1 MSAPSPGAAP
11 PALWMIAASLLFA
24 CMGVCVKLGSGMFST
39 GELVFYRG
47 FIGFLLM
54 AVVMLGRG
62 IPWRTPHW
70 RAQITRGISGTA
82 ALMCYFYALGHLPL
96 ATAVTLNYTSP
107 IFVALLLAF
116 WFGERIRWPLVL
128 AVLIGFA
135 GVVLLLRPTLQP
147 EQWAGAAAG
156 LGSGA
161 VASIAYVS
169 VRELGRLGEPE
180 PRTVLWFS
188 ALTSLIGLPWALGGE
203 SLHEVDLQGAG
214 ILLGV
219 GVFGGCAQLA
229 MTRSYRY
236 GKTLVSANL
245 AYSTVIFSS
254 LFGVVFWGE
263 RMPASAWIAVGLI
276 IASGVLISAAA
287 SRPSPRSRAE
297 PLLPTVAEAPSSG
310 D

>member
-1 MSAPSPGAAP
+1 M
-11 PALWMIAASLLFA
+11 PALWMIVASLLFA
-24 CMGVCVKLGSGMFST
+24 CMGVCVKLGSALFST

-47 FIGFLLM
+47 LVGLLLM
-54 AVVMLGRG
+54 AVMVAVRG
-62 IPWRTPHW
+62 IAPGTPHW
-70 RAQITRGISGTA
+70 RAQLSRGVSGSM
-82 ALMCYFYALGHLPL
+82 ALGCYFYAIGIVPL

-107 IFVALLLAF
+107 IFVALLLTL
-116 WFGERIRWPLVL
+116 WLGERVRWPLVA
-128 AVLIGFA
+128 AVLVGFL

-147 EQWAGAAAG
+147 EQWHGALAG

-161 VASIAYVS
+161 IASVAYIN

-188 ALTSLIGLPWALGGE
+188 ALTAVAGLPWALIEGGF
-203 SLHEVDLQGAG
+203 HAVDARSAL

-219 GVFGGCAQLA
+219 GLFGGCAQLA

-254 LFGVVFWGE
+254 LFGMLLWGE
-263 RMPASAWIAVGLI
+263 RLPASAWAAIGLI
-276 IASGVLISAAA
+276 IASGVLISVAAARGTPAAA
-287 SRPSPRSRAE
+287 SELATAADAAASA
-297 PLLPTVAEAPSSG
+297 

>member
-1 MSAPSPGAAP
+1 MSTHSPGAAT